1 MESVVLSFT
10 FSLDQLRHAPPEV
23 RHWVEHELAASLR
36 GLAEPQQ
43 EPPIGHSAELAA
55 CSADEALQ
63 ILQLISS
70 DLVATQVYLQLAR
83 EAPIGDVAPPLH
95 AFSFDQMKRQL
106 RLTDE
111 GFAGSLQ
118 RINQAFQ
125 EIRKNPDA
133 MLFGFDQ
140 ARHLYV
146 HEMTYHSIRSVWEQL
161 IQVKHS
167 EGSKAPLG
175 ADRVQLPP
183 AYCGT
188 ERKPGRP
195 LPAVKRSGYGR
206 NPCWERPRGRH
217 RVPE

>member
-63 ILQLISS
+63 VLQLISS

-95 AFSFDQMKRQL
+95 AFSFDQIKRQL

-146 HEMTYHSIRSVWEQL
+146 HEMTYHSIRGVWEQL

-167 EGSKAPLG
+167 EGSKAPWAPIASSFRPPTVGPSESL
-175 ADRVQLPP
+175 ADHYR
-183 AYCGT
+183 
-188 ERKPGRP
+188 R
-195 LPAVKRSGYGR
+195 
-206 NPCWERPRGRH
+206 
-217 RVPE
+217 